1 VLGVLLALGSSMVW
15 GLSDFVGGLQSRRH
29 PLLAVLL
36 WAQVTA
42 TVLAGSYV
50 LLAGDPVPGG
60 TGLAWAIAG
69 GALGTAGLAA
79 FYRGLAIGSM
89 SIVAPVAAT
98 GAAVPVLFGVIG
110 GERPGAV
117 QVAGILVAMVG
128 VVLASR
134 EAGAERG
141 DGEGPARDGIDRAVS
156 RAALGLAL
164 IAAVG
169 FGGFFVALQR
179 ATEAGGVGWSLLIVR
194 SVQVVLLLAAA
205 AVVRP
210 KLSMGPRA
218 MAPIIGV
225 GVGDLTANAMF
236 AVATTMGLLSVVAVL
251 GSLYPAMTVVLART
265 VLDER
270 VSGVQ
275 MAGVGA
281 VLAGI
286 VAISAG

>member
-1 VLGVLLALGSSMVW
+1 
-15 GLSDFVGGLQSRRH
+15 VGF
-29 PLLAVLL
+29 
-36 WAQVTA
+36 
-42 TVLAGSYV
+42 YV
-50 LLAGDPVPGG
+50 LLAGDPLPDG
-60 TGLAWAIAG
+60 TTLAWAVAG
-69 GALGTAGLAA
+69 GALGTAGLAG

-117 QVAGILVAMVG
+117 QVAGILVAMAG

-134 EAGAERG
+134 EK
-141 DGEGPARDGIDRAVS
+141 GEHVDRAVS

-194 SVQVVLLLAAA
+194 SVQVVLLLTAA
-205 AVVRP
+205 AVVRSR
-210 KLSMGPRA
+210 LALRPREL
-218 MAPIIGV
+218 APIVAV
-225 GVGDLTANAMF
+225 GAGDLTANAMF

-251 GSLYPAMTVVLART
+251 SSLYPAMTVLLART
-265 VLDER
+265 VLKER
-270 VSGVQ
+270 VSGMQ

>member
-42 TVLAGSYV
+42 TLLVGCYV
-50 LLAGDPVPGG
+50 LLAGDPLPDG
-60 TGLAWAIAG
+60 TTLAWAVAG
-69 GALGTAGLAA
+69 GALGTAGLAG

-117 QVAGILVAMVG
+117 QVAGILVAMAG

-134 EAGAERG
+134 EK
-141 DGEGPARDGIDRAVS
+141 GEHVDRAVS

-194 SVQVVLLLAAA
+194 SVQVVLLLTAA
-205 AVVRP
+205 AVVRSR
-210 KLSMGPRA
+210 LALRPREL
-218 MAPIIGV
+218 APIVAV
-225 GVGDLTANAMF
+225 GAGDLTANAMF

-251 GSLYPAMTVVLART
+251 SSLYPAMTVLLART
-265 VLDER
+265 VLKER
-270 VSGVQ
+270 VSGMQ